1 VNFRDMRANPRP
13 GQQQPANGVA
23 KTVGSVDA
31 PLEAKRGAPAV
42 ELRSVR
48 VRYRNGAVG
57 VADVSLS
64 VAPGEFACVFGP
76 NGAGKTTTVRA
87 ITGFLRSEGAQVV
100 SGEVLVFGTPVTNWQ
115 PHRVSA
121 LGVGFIAERRKVF
134 PNLTVSENLAA
145 VGTLPPR
152 HRRHEVFTRVY
163 DLFPALQSRQSEV
176 VGHLS
181 GGQQQMVA
189 IARGLMNEP
198 RLLIVDELTLGLHV
212 SLQEPLF
219 ETLKQVA
226 ATGTAVL
233 VVDESTGCALDFAS
247 HCYLL
252 RGGHVAQAGPAERF
266 RGSEL
271 VVAGYIG
278 ETEAV

>member
-1 VNFRDMRANPRP
+1 VNLRNVRMSRRP
-13 GQQQPANGVA
+13 GREQPVNGVA
-23 KTVGSVDA
+23 QTAGTVGA
-31 PLEAKRGAPAV
+31 PVATNRNVPAV

-57 VADVSLS
+57 VADISLS

-87 ITGFLRSEGAQVV
+87 ITGFLRSEGAQVM
-100 SGEVLVFGTPVTNWQ
+100 SGEVLIFGTPVTNWQ

-121 LGVGFIAERRKVF
+121 LGVGFVAERRKVF

-152 HRRHEVFTRVY
+152 HRRHEVFMRVY
-163 DLFPALQSRQSEV
+163 DLFPALHSRQSEL

-226 ATGTAVL
+226 ASGTAVL

-247 HCYLL
+247 HCFLL
-252 RGGHVAQAGPAERF
+252 RGGYVAQAGPAERF